1 LISII
6 ISNISSLGL
15 WLIVWAWFSNL
26 FLFLLSVDVS
36 IFLLVSALVVLLLFL
51 IYLLKRLKGQKTE
64 NGKLK
69 QENKVLQVENEKLLR
84 ERSDAEKVLRTTQV
98 NLVKVSKSN
107 KDKENLLQ
115 KIDKKITKFIDAKP
129 SSSSRAF
136 ADLARMLKSQD
147 DSEQVAFQIHM
158 DELNQQFTDRLK
170 ANFPQLTLNDLRLCT
185 YIKTGIAT
193 REIAKMTNVLPS
205 SINVSRSRLRKKL
218 ELESKEDLYTFSF
231 WIHGIMLCTYR

>member
-69 QENKVLQVENEKLLR
+69 QENKVLQE
-84 ERSDAEKVLRTTQV
+84 
-98 NLVKVSKSN
+98 
-107 KDKENLLQ
+107 

-218 ELESKEDLYTFSF
+218 ELESKEDLYTFLSN
-231 WIHGIMLCTYR
+231 I